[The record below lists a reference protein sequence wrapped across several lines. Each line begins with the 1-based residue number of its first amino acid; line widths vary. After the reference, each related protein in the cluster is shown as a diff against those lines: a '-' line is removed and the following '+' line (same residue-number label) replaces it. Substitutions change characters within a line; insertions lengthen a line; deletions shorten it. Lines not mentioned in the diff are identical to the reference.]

1 MIRDKIELSNE
12 RWTYMS
18 TGMGLKI
25 ERHVIDYTLM
35 CSVKKKYCKNNENIL
50 QILILHLLLADLTA
64 K

>member
-1 MIRDKIELSNE
+1 
-12 RWTYMS
+12 
-18 TGMGLKI
+18 MGLKI

-50 QILILHLLLADLTA
+50 QILILHLLPADLTA